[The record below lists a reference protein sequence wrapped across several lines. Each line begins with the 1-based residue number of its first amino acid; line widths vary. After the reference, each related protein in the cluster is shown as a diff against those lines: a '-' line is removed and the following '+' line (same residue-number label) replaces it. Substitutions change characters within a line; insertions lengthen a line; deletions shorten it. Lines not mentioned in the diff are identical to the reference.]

1 MQYLNEYKTFD
12 NVDQLNN
19 AIKAHLV
26 EHKFEL
32 NETDR
37 QTLTIIARHAVK
49 YLGAAHLKASTIAN
63 LIGKSE
69 KTARRIVNKLARLG
83 IVKKIATTRK
93 GMGGCGANIL
103 VIQRVHA
110 QVSSRDQAEK
120 PTDTSVEQPKKQ
132 TETNNLQSYKNK
144 LHKETVEN
152 ADSLRR
158 SIPTSMYNA
167 FAPYFNADELY
178 NVVGVL
184 YRAKASVDRSITVE
198 DFAQDFI
205 DAFKA
210 AVFAYKRGR
219 VRSLTGYLFATWRQ
233 VTIEIKRRMSPL
245 NYDWLGVVARN
256 K

>member
-19 AIKAHLV
+19 TIKAHLV

-37 QTLTIIARHAVK
+37 QTLTFIARHAVK
-49 YLGAAHLKASTIAN
+49 YPGAAHLKASTIAN

-93 GMGGCGANIL
+93 SIGGCGANIL
-103 VIQRVHA
+103 VIQRVQA
-110 QVSSRDQAEK
+110 QMSSRDQAEK

-144 LHKETVEN
+144 LHKETEESAN
-152 ADSLRR
+152 SLRR
-158 SIPTSMYNA
+158 SIPAPIYSA
-167 FAPYFNADELY
+167 FAPYFNADDLY

-198 DFAQDFI
+198 DFAQEFI
-205 DAFKA
+205 DAFKTV
-210 AVFAYKRGR
+210 VFKYKRGR
-219 VRSLTGYLFATWRQ
+219 VRSLAGYLFVTWRQ
-233 VTIEIKRRMSPL
+233 VAIEIKRRMTLANSAVY
-245 NYDWLGVVARN
+245 YDWLT
-256 K
+256 

>member
-19 AIKAHLV
+19 AIKAHLSA
-26 EHKFEL
+26 HNFEL
-32 NETDR
+32 NDTDR
-37 QTLTIIARHAVK
+37 QTLSIIARHAVK
-49 YLGAAHLKASTIAN
+49 YPGAAHLKASTIAN

-93 GMGGCGANIL
+93 SIGGCGANIL
-103 VIQRVHA
+103 VIQRVQA
-110 QVSSRDQAEK
+110 QMSSRDQAEK

-144 LHKETVEN
+144 LHKETEEN
-152 ADSLRR
+152 ANSLRR
-158 SIPTSMYNA
+158 SIPAPIYNA
-167 FAPYFNADELY
+167 FAPYFNADDLY

-198 DFAQDFI
+198 DFAQEFI
-205 DAFKA
+205 DAFKTV
-210 AVFAYKRGR
+210 VFKYKRGR
-219 VRSLTGYLFATWRQ
+219 VRSLAGYLFATWRQ
-233 VTIEIKRRMSPL
+233 VAIEIKRRMTIASSDIY
-245 NYDWLGVVARN
+245 YDWLT
-256 K
+256 